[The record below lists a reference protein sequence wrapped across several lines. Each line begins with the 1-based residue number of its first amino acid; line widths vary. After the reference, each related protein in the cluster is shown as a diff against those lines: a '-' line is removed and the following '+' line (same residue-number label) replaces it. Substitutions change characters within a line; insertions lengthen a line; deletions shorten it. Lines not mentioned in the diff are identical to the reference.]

1 MMQAQIVGLLLISLL
16 APKGEPNIPFGGT
29 DFKQYY
35 TTSRLILKGQNP
47 YDYDKAGDLQQSL
60 GYQGEPQVPY
70 GPPTSLLPFIPLGWV
85 SFPIAIQMQLVLN
98 LTMLMVS
105 CYIWGKFFLQ
115 RYALLALMM
124 IAFWVP
130 TWTLL
135 GLGQVSPWLLFGFS
149 LWHWG
154 MKQQRPVLAG
164 MALTCTIIKPHLAF
178 GLVLYAL
185 LLGIRQ
191 KQWRMIASFF
201 GTMAVLIVLSF
212 IIRPTI
218 WMEYLGSLERSNP
231 GQWFNATLDG
241 WGRLTFGPR
250 FSFFS
255 GAWCLLLLQGIVV
268 LAWYRPVVNEC
279 SVLVLALWLAATPY
293 AFTYDY
299 SMLLPALIMTLG
311 HVLHRSH
318 PHALVAALGWILLS
332 YTAYHFKGPWKEYQF
347 FFIPTC
353 GLALTLLLVSRPAEE
368 ATATTAPA

>member
-1 MMQAQIVGLLLISLL
+1 MKAQIVGLLVISLL
-16 APKGEPNIPFGGT
+16 QPNGEPSIPFGGA

-35 TTSRLILKGQNP
+35 TTSRLILDGENP
-47 YDYDKAGDLQQSL
+47 YDYEKAGDLQRSL
-60 GYQGEPQVPY
+60 GNRGDTQVPY

-85 SFPIAIQMQLVLN
+85 SFQTAIQLQLVLN

-105 CYIWGKFFLQ
+105 CFIWGRYFLHQ
-115 RYALLALMM
+115 YALLAILMV
-124 IAFWVP
+124 AFWIP
-130 TWTLL
+130 NWTLL
-135 GLGQVSPWLLFGFS
+135 GIGQVTPWLLFG
-149 LWHWG
+149 LTVWHWG
-154 MKQQRPVLAG
+154 MKQQRPILAG

-185 LLGIRQ
+185 IVGIRQ

-201 GTMAVLIVLSF
+201 GTTAVLIVLSF

-218 WMEYLGSLERSNP
+218 WMEYLDSLERSNP

-241 WGRLTFGPR
+241 WGRLKFGPR

-255 GAWCLLLLQGIVV
+255 GAWCLLLLQGIVL
-268 LAWYRPVVNEC
+268 LAWYRPVVDQC

-299 SMLLPALIMTLG
+299 SLLLPALVMTLG
-311 HVLHRSH
+311 HVIHRSH

-353 GLALTLLLVSRPAEE
+353 GLALTLFIIAKPGDSEKAATEPA
-368 ATATTAPA
+368 